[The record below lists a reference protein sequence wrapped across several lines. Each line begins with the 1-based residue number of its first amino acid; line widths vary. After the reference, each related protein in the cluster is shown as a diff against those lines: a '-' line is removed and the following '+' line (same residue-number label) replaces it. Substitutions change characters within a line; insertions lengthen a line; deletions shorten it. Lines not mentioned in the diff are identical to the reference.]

1 MNTFQIIL
9 KKILKIDNIVKI
21 YDINIIKDNNNY
33 DFFIVL
39 TSCIFIQ
46 KSYSIQTKFNFLNES
61 LKNIFVTHEIKTLF
75 LNLFC
80 KVQKIYRGFS
90 KLALLYKYKK
100 AKLIIEYDLCLNSIK
115 ENDKNVFVLFQ
126 NNNKYLF
133 NINDLIKIIHNS
145 IANTSHFFNN
155 PLPIKNP
162 YNNVILNKSTLY
174 NIYFYIRTQTLL
186 NPDLL
191 FYFFKTNFN
200 INQFTENHKF
210 LIRNYAI
217 NIYLINSSNDKLH
230 EDTEQMIET
239 YNYSIIN
246 KNNKII
252 IDDEFPKDLL
262 IKIMK
267 PYLHIFFLSEYSL
280 LNANGRMKYKKLL
293 QNKLMEFQNFNPTFG
308 RKIVKYVNIMSQ
320 QKILRKTVETF
331 NSKHIVF
338 HDKNKE
344 KKNFMESHN
353 LKYKEDP
360 NIFDLSDED
369 DDGDEDEDDPDFFE
383 DENLTVI
390 QNSDNNF
397 ININNSLYLINA
409 YQTDEESNFYDE
421 LNNNILQSNNNL
433 NINVIEN
440 DHDNTNNNDDNDNDS
455 FS

>member
-1 MNTFQIIL
+1 MKSFQIIL
-9 KKILKIDNIVKI
+9 KKILKIDDVVKI

-46 KSYSIQTKFNFLNES
+46 KSYSIQNKFDFLNES
-61 LKNIFVTHEIKTLF
+61 LKNIFVTDEIKNKF

-80 KVQKIYRGFS
+80 KVQKIYSGFS

-100 AKLIIEYDLCLNSIK
+100 AKLLIEYDICLNPIK
-115 ENDKNVFVLFQ
+115 ENDKNVFVLLQ

-174 NIYFYIRTQTLL
+174 NIYFYIRTKTLL

-217 NIYLINSSNDKLH
+217 NNYLINSSNDKLF
-230 EDTEQMIET
+230 DDIEQMIENF
-239 YNYSIIN
+239 NYTLIN
-246 KNNKII
+246 KKNKII
-252 IDDEFPKDLL
+252 IDDDFPKDLL

-267 PYLHIFFLSEYSL
+267 PYLNVFFLSEYSL

-293 QNKLMEFQNFNPTFG
+293 QNKLVEFQNFNPTFG
-308 RKIVKYVNIMSQ
+308 RKIVKYVTIMNQ
-320 QKILRKTVETF
+320 EKILRKTVETF
-331 NSKHIVF
+331 NSNHIVF

-360 NIFDLSDED
+360 DIFDLSD
-369 DDGDEDEDDPDFFE
+369 DEDEDNNDHDFLE

-390 QNSDNNF
+390 QNSNNNF

-409 YQTDEESNFYDE
+409 YQTDEESNFYHE
-421 LNNNILQSNNNL
+421 LNNVNNVN
-433 NINVIEN
+433 NVN
-440 DHDNTNNNDDNDNDS
+440 NDNDS

>member
-1 MNTFQIIL
+1 MKSFQIIL
-9 KKILKIDNIVKI
+9 KKILKIDDVVKI

-46 KSYSIQTKFNFLNES
+46 KSYSIQNKFDFLNES
-61 LKNIFVTHEIKTLF
+61 LKNIFVTDEIKNKF

-80 KVQKIYRGFS
+80 KVQKIYSGFS

-100 AKLIIEYDLCLNSIK
+100 AKLLIEYDICLNPIK
-115 ENDKNVFVLFQ
+115 ENDKNVFVLLQ

-174 NIYFYIRTQTLL
+174 NIYFYIRTKTLL

-200 INQFTENHKF
+200 INQFTENYKF

-217 NIYLINSSNDKLH
+217 NNYLINSSNDKLF
-230 EDTEQMIET
+230 DDIEQMIENF
-239 YNYSIIN
+239 NYTLIN
-246 KNNKII
+246 KKNKII
-252 IDDEFPKDLL
+252 IDDDFPKDLL

-267 PYLHIFFLSEYSL
+267 PYLNVFFLSEYSL

-293 QNKLMEFQNFNPTFG
+293 QNKLVEFQNFNPTFG
-308 RKIVKYVNIMSQ
+308 RKIVKYVTIMNQ
-320 QKILRKTVETF
+320 EKILRKTVETF
-331 NSKHIVF
+331 NSNHIVF
-338 HDKNKE
+338 YDKNKE

-360 NIFDLSDED
+360 DIFDLSD
-369 DDGDEDEDDPDFFE
+369 DEDEDNNDHDFLE

-390 QNSDNNF
+390 QNSNNNF

-409 YQTDEESNFYDE
+409 YQTDEESNFYHE
-421 LNNNILQSNNNL
+421 LNNVNNVN
-433 NINVIEN
+433 
-440 DHDNTNNNDDNDNDS
+440 NDNDS

>member
-1 MNTFQIIL
+1 MNSFQIIL
-9 KKILKIDNIVKI
+9 KKILKIDDVVKI

-46 KSYSIQTKFNFLNES
+46 KSYSIQNKFDFLNES
-61 LKNIFVTHEIKTLF
+61 LKNIFVTDEIKNLF

-90 KLALLYKYKK
+90 KFALFYKYKK
-100 AKLIIEYDLCLNSIK
+100 GKLLIEYDLCLNPIK
-115 ENDKNVFVLFQ
+115 ENDKNVFVLLQ

-174 NIYFYIRTQTLL
+174 NIYFYIRTKTLL

-217 NIYLINSSNDKLH
+217 NNYLINSSNDKLS
-230 EDTEQMIET
+230 DDIEQMIENF
-239 YNYSIIN
+239 NYTLIN
-246 KNNKII
+246 KKNKII
-252 IDDEFPKDLL
+252 IDDDFPKDLL

-267 PYLHIFFLSEYSL
+267 PYLNVFFLSEYSL

-293 QNKLMEFQNFNPTFG
+293 QNKLVEFQNFNPTFG
-308 RKIVKYVNIMSQ
+308 RKIVKYVTIMNQ
-320 QKILRKTVETF
+320 EKILRKTVETF
-331 NSKHIVF
+331 NSNHIVF

-360 NIFDLSDED
+360 DIFDLSD
-369 DDGDEDEDDPDFFE
+369 DEDEDNNDHDFLE

-390 QNSDNNF
+390 QNSNNNF
-397 ININNSLYLINA
+397 ININNSLYLIND
-409 YQTDEESNFYDE
+409 YQTDEESNFYHE
-421 LNNNILQSNNNL
+421 LNNVNNVN
-433 NINVIEN
+433 
-440 DHDNTNNNDDNDNDS
+440 NDNDS

>member
-1 MNTFQIIL
+1 MKSFQIIL
-9 KKILKIDNIVKI
+9 KKILKIDDVVKI

-46 KSYSIQTKFNFLNES
+46 KSYSIQNKFDFLNES
-61 LKNIFVTHEIKTLF
+61 LKNIFVTDEIKNKF

-80 KVQKIYRGFS
+80 KVQKIYSGFS

-100 AKLIIEYDLCLNSIK
+100 AKLLIEYDICLNPIK
-115 ENDKNVFVLFQ
+115 ENDKNVFVLLQ

-174 NIYFYIRTQTLL
+174 NIYFYIRTKTLL

-200 INQFTENHKF
+200 INQFTENYKF

-217 NIYLINSSNDKLH
+217 NNYLINSSNDKLS
-230 EDTEQMIET
+230 DDIEQMIENF
-239 YNYSIIN
+239 NYTLIN
-246 KNNKII
+246 KKNKII
-252 IDDEFPKDLL
+252 IDDDFPKDLL

-267 PYLHIFFLSEYSL
+267 PYLNVFFLSEYSL

-293 QNKLMEFQNFNPTFG
+293 QNKLVEFQNFNPTFG
-308 RKIVKYVNIMSQ
+308 RKIVKYVTIMNQ
-320 QKILRKTVETF
+320 EKILRKTVETF
-331 NSKHIVF
+331 NSNHIVF

-353 LKYKEDP
+353 LKYKEEPD
-360 NIFDLSDED
+360 IFDLSD
-369 DDGDEDEDDPDFFE
+369 DEDEDDNDQDFLE

-390 QNSDNNF
+390 QNSNNNF

-409 YQTDEESNFYDE
+409 YQTDEESNFYHE
-421 LNNNILQSNNNL
+421 LNNVNNVN
-433 NINVIEN
+433 NVN
-440 DHDNTNNNDDNDNDS
+440 NDNDS

>member
-1 MNTFQIIL
+1 MKSFQIIL
-9 KKILKIDNIVKI
+9 KKILKIDDVVKI

-46 KSYSIQTKFNFLNES
+46 KSYSIQNKFDFLNES
-61 LKNIFVTHEIKTLF
+61 LKNIFVTDEIKNKF

-80 KVQKIYRGFS
+80 KVQKIYSGFS

-100 AKLIIEYDLCLNSIK
+100 AKLLIEYDICLNPIK
-115 ENDKNVFVLFQ
+115 ENDKNVFVLLQ

-174 NIYFYIRTQTLL
+174 NIYFYIRTKTLL

-200 INQFTENHKF
+200 INQFTENYKF

-217 NIYLINSSNDKLH
+217 NNYLINSSNDKLS
-230 EDTEQMIET
+230 DDIEQMIENF
-239 YNYSIIN
+239 NYTLIN
-246 KNNKII
+246 KKNKII
-252 IDDEFPKDLL
+252 IDDDFPKDLL

-267 PYLHIFFLSEYSL
+267 PYLNVFFLSEYSL

-293 QNKLMEFQNFNPTFG
+293 QNKLVEFQNFNPTFG
-308 RKIVKYVNIMSQ
+308 RKIVKYVTIMNQ
-320 QKILRKTVETF
+320 EKILRKTVETF
-331 NSKHIVF
+331 NSNHIVF

-360 NIFDLSDED
+360 DIFDLSD
-369 DDGDEDEDDPDFFE
+369 DEDEDNNDHDFLE

-390 QNSDNNF
+390 QNSNNNF

-409 YQTDEESNFYDE
+409 YQTDEESNFYHE
-421 LNNNILQSNNNL
+421 LNNVNNVN
-433 NINVIEN
+433 NVN
-440 DHDNTNNNDDNDNDS
+440 NDNDS

>member
-1 MNTFQIIL
+1 MNSFQIIL
-9 KKILKIDNIVKI
+9 KKILKIDDVVKI

-46 KSYSIQTKFNFLNES
+46 KSYSIQNKFDFLNES
-61 LKNIFVTHEIKTLF
+61 LKNIFVTDEIKNLF

-100 AKLIIEYDLCLNSIK
+100 AKLLIEYDLCLNPIK
-115 ENDKNVFVLFQ
+115 ENDKNVFVLLQ

-162 YNNVILNKSTLY
+162 YNNVLLKKSTLY
-174 NIYFYIRTQTLL
+174 NIYFYIRTKTLL

-217 NIYLINSSNDKLH
+217 NNYLINSSNDKLF
-230 EDTEQMIET
+230 DDIEQMIENF
-239 YNYSIIN
+239 NYTLIN
-246 KNNKII
+246 KKNKII
-252 IDDEFPKDLL
+252 IDDDFPKDLL

-267 PYLHIFFLSEYSL
+267 PYLNIFFLSEYSL

-293 QNKLMEFQNFNPTFG
+293 QNKLVEFQNFNPTFG
-308 RKIVKYVNIMSQ
+308 RKIVKYVTIMNQ
-320 QKILRKTVETF
+320 EKILRKTVETF
-331 NSKHIVF
+331 NSNHIVF
-338 HDKNKE
+338 KDKNKE

-360 NIFDLSDED
+360 DIFDLSD
-369 DDGDEDEDDPDFFE
+369 DEDEDDNDQDFLE

-390 QNSDNNF
+390 QNSNNNF

-409 YQTDEESNFYDE
+409 YQTDEESNFYHE
-421 LNNNILQSNNNL
+421 LNNLNNVN
-433 NINVIEN
+433 NVN
-440 DHDNTNNNDDNDNDS
+440 NDNDS

>member
-1 MNTFQIIL
+1 MKSFQIIL
-9 KKILKIDNIVKI
+9 KKILKIDDVVKI

-46 KSYSIQTKFNFLNES
+46 KSYSIQNKFDFLNES
-61 LKNIFVTHEIKTLF
+61 LKNIFVTDEIKNKF

-80 KVQKIYRGFS
+80 KVQKIYSGFS

-100 AKLIIEYDLCLNSIK
+100 AKLLIEYDICLNPIK
-115 ENDKNVFVLFQ
+115 ENDKNVFVLLQ

-174 NIYFYIRTQTLL
+174 NIYFYIRTKTLL

-200 INQFTENHKF
+200 INQFTENYKF

-217 NIYLINSSNDKLH
+217 NNYLINSSNDKLS
-230 EDTEQMIET
+230 DDIEQMIENF
-239 YNYSIIN
+239 NYTLIN
-246 KNNKII
+246 KKNKII
-252 IDDEFPKDLL
+252 IDDDFPKDLL

-267 PYLHIFFLSEYSL
+267 PYLNVFFLSEYSL

-293 QNKLMEFQNFNPTFG
+293 QNKLVEFQNFNPTFG
-308 RKIVKYVNIMSQ
+308 RKIVKYVTIMNQ
-320 QKILRKTVETF
+320 EKILRKTVETF
-331 NSKHIVF
+331 NSNHIVF

-360 NIFDLSDED
+360 DIFDLSD
-369 DDGDEDEDDPDFFE
+369 DEDEDNNDHDFLE

-390 QNSDNNF
+390 QNSNNNF
-397 ININNSLYLINA
+397 ININNSLYLIND
-409 YQTDEESNFYDE
+409 YQTDEESNFYHE
-421 LNNNILQSNNNL
+421 LNNVNNVN
-433 NINVIEN
+433 
-440 DHDNTNNNDDNDNDS
+440 NDNDS

>member
-1 MNTFQIIL
+1 MKSFQIIL
-9 KKILKIDNIVKI
+9 KKILKIDDVVKI

-46 KSYSIQTKFNFLNES
+46 KSYSIQNKFDFLNES
-61 LKNIFVTHEIKTLF
+61 LKNIFVTDEIKNKF

-80 KVQKIYRGFS
+80 KVQKIYSGFS

-100 AKLIIEYDLCLNSIK
+100 AKLLIEYDICLNPIK
-115 ENDKNVFVLFQ
+115 ENDKNVFVLLQ

-174 NIYFYIRTQTLL
+174 NIYFYIRTKTLL

-200 INQFTENHKF
+200 INQFTENYKF

-217 NIYLINSSNDKLH
+217 NNYLINSSNDKLS
-230 EDTEQMIET
+230 DDIEQMIENF
-239 YNYSIIN
+239 NYTLIN
-246 KNNKII
+246 KKNKII
-252 IDDEFPKDLL
+252 IDDDFPKDLL

-267 PYLHIFFLSEYSL
+267 PYLNVFFLSEYSL

-293 QNKLMEFQNFNPTFG
+293 QNKLVEFQNFNPTFG
-308 RKIVKYVNIMSQ
+308 RKIVKYVTIMNQ
-320 QKILRKTVETF
+320 EKILRNTVETV
-331 NSKHIVF
+331 NSNHIVF
-338 HDKNKE
+338 LDKIKD

-360 NIFDLSDED
+360 DIFDLSD
-369 DDGDEDEDDPDFFE
+369 DEDEDNNDHDFLE

-390 QNSDNNF
+390 QNSNNNF

-409 YQTDEESNFYDE
+409 YQTDEESNFYHE
-421 LNNNILQSNNNL
+421 LNNVNNVN
-433 NINVIEN
+433 NVN
-440 DHDNTNNNDDNDNDS
+440 NDNDS